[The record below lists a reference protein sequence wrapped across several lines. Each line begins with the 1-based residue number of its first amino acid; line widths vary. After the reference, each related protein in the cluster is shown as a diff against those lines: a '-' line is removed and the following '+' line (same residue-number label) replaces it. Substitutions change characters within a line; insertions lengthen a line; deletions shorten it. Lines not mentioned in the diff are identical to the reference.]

1 MVNLD
6 VLVVGGGTSGERAAS
21 YALGDGRSVGMV
33 EKGAV
38 GGACIFNAC
47 IPTKA
52 LVHAARAYKQ
62 MQRADF
68 FGLPVVTEG
77 AEYRKVKA
85 FKDRIVTDIGTGR
98 DESWLKRGGQLFRGI
113 ARFKSA
119 HEVVVDD
126 TVIYARNII
135 ISTGSLPA
143 APPIPGLSET
153 GYITNLEAMEL
164 DTVPERLAIIGGGPV
179 GVEFAQVFSA
189 FGASV
194 HIVEMMPRLLS
205 LEDEDISFALEE
217 SLRSNG
223 VLIST
228 SVKVNGVRSVSSGK
242 VLTLQREDGGEEEL
256 ECDEIMVATGR
267 KPNMEE
273 LNLPATG
280 VETTKRGITVDASM
294 QTSVPHIWAIGDV
307 TGTYF
312 FTYVAGDQ
320 ARAAAL
326 NATSESRKEMD
337 YSVLPRSTFCDPE
350 IASVGLTENQAREQ
364 GYRVKAGTF
373 NYADL
378 TRPIVMGDTEG
389 FVKIVAEEGSGR
401 ILGGHII
408 GSEASTL
415 IHEIAVAVAAGAS
428 VSRVGDVL
436 HTYPT
441 FSEGIRYACQSL
453 E

>member
-1 MVNLD
+1 MANLD

-68 FGLPVVTEG
+68 YGLPVLTEA
-77 AEYRKVKA
+77 AEYRKVKG

-98 DESWLKRGGQLFRGI
+98 DESWLKRGGQLFRGT
-113 ARFKSA
+113 ARFKSP
-119 HEVVVDD
+119 HEVVVED
-126 TVIYARNII
+126 TVIHARSII

-143 APPIPGLSET
+143 APPIPGLGET

-189 FGASV
+189 FGARV
-194 HIVEMMPRLLS
+194 HIVEMMPRLLAP
-205 LEDEDISFALEE
+205 EDEEISFALED
-217 SLRSNG
+217 SLRSSG

-228 SVKVNGVRSVSSGK
+228 SVKVHGVRSASSGK
-242 VLTLQREDGGEEEL
+242 LLTVQKEDGSEEEL

-267 KPNMEE
+267 RPNMEE
-273 LNLPATG
+273 LDLPAAG

-294 QTSVPHIWAIGDV
+294 QTSAPHIWAIGDV
-307 TGTYF
+307 TGTYL

-320 ARAAAL
+320 ARVAAL
-326 NATSESRKEMD
+326 NATSGSRKEMD

-350 IASVGLTENQAREQ
+350 VASVGLTENQAREQ
-364 GYRVKAGTF
+364 GYRVKAGSF

-378 TRPIVMGDTEG
+378 TRPIVMGETEG
-389 FVKIVAEEGSGR
+389 FIKIVAEEGSGR

-415 IHEIAVAVAAGAS
+415 IHEIAVAMAAGAS